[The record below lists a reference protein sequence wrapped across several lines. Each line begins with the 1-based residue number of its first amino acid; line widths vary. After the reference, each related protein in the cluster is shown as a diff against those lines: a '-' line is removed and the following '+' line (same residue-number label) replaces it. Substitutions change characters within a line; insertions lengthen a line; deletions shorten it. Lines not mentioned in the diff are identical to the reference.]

1 MLPQLKKKEVFTTN
15 SNDLESFF
23 DCMEVNYFSGF
34 DSSKFKLLGNKN
46 NDTYYRFTIDECES
60 IKHVNEGVW
69 WLARN
74 SSGVKLRFI
83 TNSRVIKIKV
93 KINETMNVYNMPF
106 KSKLGF
112 DLYYFDEVSK
122 KYRS

>member
-23 DCMEVNYFSGF
+23 DCMEVNYFSGL

-46 NDTYYRFTIDECES
+46 NDTFYRFTIDECES
-60 IKHVNEGVW
+60 IKDVNEGVW

-93 KINETMNVYNMPF
+93 KKDDLKEV
-106 KSKLGF
+106 K
-112 DLYYFDEVSK
+112 LYYCRCFICNS
-122 KYRS
+122 